1 MKKGNAVQS
10 VSLQNT
16 PSLVQV
22 SVKLI
27 PEEGKKFEEDK
38 IRWDDQNLWNARVRD
53 GAILHSRRETQ
64 S

>member
-27 PEEGKKFEEDK
+27 PEEGKKCEEDK

>member
-1 MKKGNAVQS
+1 MNAVQS
-10 VSLQNT
+10 LSLLNT

-27 PEEGKKFEEDK
+27 PEEGKKHWEEDK

-53 GAILHSRRETQ
+53 GATSPQQKGDLEFS
-64 S
+64 